1 MRLTEEIRT
10 ILSYSREEAM
20 RTGCYAI
27 APEHLL
33 LGILRHGNNSAA
45 DFMARFGLDPAKVK
59 ADVEGH
65 VFRRDAVP
73 YSKEDEITFTRSALN
88 VGSMALM
95 EAMRKSEDVE
105 GIHLLC
111 ALCDNPGDWCSGYLN
126 AAGINLGLLRTM
138 RKKKGADSE
147 KKSALPSSEDID
159 RLLSVFYSDKEIF
172 S

>member
-1 MRLTEEIRT
+1 MTLTEEILT
-10 ILSYSREEAM
+10 ILGYSREEAM

-33 LGILRHGNNSAA
+33 LGILRSGQGGAA
-45 DFMARFGLDPAKVK
+45 GVLRLFGLDAAKVK
-59 ADVEGH
+59 ADVEEH
-65 VFRRDAVP
+65 VFRKEAVP

-95 EAMRKSEDVE
+95 EAMRSGEDVA

-111 ALCDNPGDWCSGYLN
+111 ALCDNPGDWCSSYLN
-126 AAGINLGLLRTM
+126 GAGITIGLLRTM
-138 RKKKGADSE
+138 RKKKSADPE
-147 KKSALPSSEDID
+147 KKSALPSTEDIN
-159 RLLSVFYSDKEIF
+159 RLFSVFYSDKEIF

>member
-1 MRLTEEIRT
+1 MTLSEEILT
-10 ILSYSREEAM
+10 ILGYSREEAM

-33 LGILRHGNNSAA
+33 LGILRHGSGSTA
-45 DFMARFGLDPAKVK
+45 DLFRRFGLDPAKVK
-59 ADVEGH
+59 ADVEEH
-65 VFRRDAVP
+65 VFRKEAIP
-73 YSKEDEITFTRSALN
+73 YSDEDEITFTRSALN

-95 EAMRKSEDVE
+95 EAMRSGEDVE

-111 ALCDNPGDWCSGYLN
+111 ALCDNPGDWCSAYLN
-126 AAGINLGLLRTM
+126 SSGITLGLLRTI
-138 RKKKGADSE
+138 RKKKSTDSE
-147 KKSALPSSEDID
+147 KKSALPSSEEIN